1 MTATP
6 RTFLFLPPLR
16 KPAGGL
22 AVLLRLAAHL
32 HRAGYPVALSP
43 RETVPDAVAE
53 LAPEVS
59 LVPFDELR
67 LTPDDIWLVPEGWPN
82 ALAPGLAAGARC
94 LVYCQNW
101 AYLHNGLPENVS
113 WNSLPVSF
121 LAVSDPVARFIELAT
136 GSRPPILRPGIDLG
150 LFRPGP
156 DKPGDEVRVA
166 YMPRKNKALAD
177 QITRLVQARQPRTGL
192 PVRFTEIKDM
202 TQAQVAT
209 ALGQSHIFLA
219 VGFPEGCPL
228 PPLEAMAC
236 GCVVVGYAGLG
247 GFDYLRPVPP
257 AFDPAWPPLRP
268 VPWGGNAFVT
278 PDADVAQTVLA
289 LEAAARTILD
299 GGPALAD
306 ILRHAGD
313 CARAYGLA
321 AQAEAACRVWEELG
335 APAN

>member
-1 MTATP
+1 MTDTL
-6 RTFLFLPPLR
+6 RTYIFLPPLR

-32 HRAGYPVALSP
+32 HRAGYPVALAP
-43 RETVPDAVAE
+43 REITPDAVAE
-53 LAPEVS
+53 LAPEVAC
-59 LVPFDELR
+59 VPFEELR

-82 ALAPGLAAGARC
+82 ALTPGLAAKARC

-101 AYLHNGLPENVS
+101 AYLHNGLPAHVS
-113 WNSLPVSF
+113 WNNLPVSF
-121 LAVSDPVARFIELAT
+121 LAVSDPVAGFIELAT
-136 GSRPPILRPGIDLG
+136 GRRPPILRPGIDLG
-150 LFRPGP
+150 LFRPGGE
-156 DKPGDEVRVA
+156 KPANEVCVA

-177 QITRLVQARQPRTGL
+177 QIFRLVQARQAQTGL
-192 PVRFTEIKDM
+192 PIRFTPIQDM

-228 PPLEAMAC
+228 PPLEAMAS

-247 GFDYLRPVPP
+247 GLDYMRPVPP
-257 AFDPAWPPLRP
+257 TFAPSWPPLRP

-289 LEAAARTILD
+289 LEAAARLVLD
-299 GGPALAD
+299 GGPALDA
-306 ILRHAGD
+306 ILGHAAD
-313 CARAYGLA
+313 CARAYGLD
-321 AQAEAACRVWEELG
+321 AQAEAVRRVWEEMG
-335 APAN
+335 